1 MRALS
6 DNVPRSR
13 GGKRSKRMVFMTF
26 FDLASP
32 RRAALCAALALSM
45 GPSFPAAAQTPPAAA
60 APVAPEAPAPKL
72 DPSTVLA
79 KIDGQPIT
87 AGDLEVASDDLA
99 QSMASMTEAQ
109 RRDYTLNYLIDLKL
123 AARAAEK
130 DKLGEGEAF
139 QKRVAYLKDR
149 ALMEELLQKEAKAA
163 VTEDRLRKL
172 YDETAKN
179 LKPEE
184 EVRARHILV
193 KTEDEA
199 KKVEARLAKGDDFA
213 KVANEVSIDP
223 GSGKQGGDLGF
234 FGRGQMVPAFEE
246 TAYKLEPGTVS
257 PPVKTQFGFHVIKLE
272 EKRTRPVPPFEQV
285 RPQIENYVVRTSQQ
299 DLVLKLRNDGN
310 VERTEAGKPSEPPV
324 TPGGDPAAG
333 ATSTPKP

>member
-1 MRALS
+1 MDFLDLKAPRA
-6 DNVPRSR
+6 
-13 GGKRSKRMVFMTF
+13 TT
-26 FDLASP
+26 LAVAA
-32 RRAALCAALALSM
+32 AALLALS
-45 GPSFPAAAQTPPAAA
+45 GPAFAQTPPPATAPA
-60 APVAPEAPAPKL
+60 APAAPAPKL

-79 KIDGQPIT
+79 KIDGDTIT
-87 AGDLEVASDDLA
+87 AGDVEVASEDLE
-99 QSMASMTEAQ
+99 QSMSSMTEPQ
-109 RRDYTLNYLIDLKL
+109 RRDYALNYLIDLKL
-123 AARAAEK
+123 AAKAAEK

-139 QKRVAYLKDR
+139 QKRLTYLKER

-163 VTEDRLRKL
+163 VTEERLRKL

-199 KKVEARLAKGDDFA
+199 KKVEERLAKGEDFA
-213 KVANEVSIDP
+213 KVANEVSTDS

-246 TAYKLEPGTVS
+246 AAFKLEPGKVS
-257 PPVKTQFGFHVIKLE
+257 APVKSQFGFHIIKLE

-299 DLVLKLRNDGN
+299 ELVMKLRGDAK
-310 VERTEAGKPSEPPV
+310 VERTEAGKPSEPA
-324 TPGGDPAAG
+324 TPPQGAAPAPAE
-333 ATSTPKP
+333 APK